1 MWLVSE
7 RQSRERAEGEVGIYL
22 SRLQACS
29 THSSADGSV
38 SLFRVGML
46 RNRIIFSTM
55 VQEAVRKQGE
65 QRSVCRGFRGS
76 REAGRAISHCTASE
90 W

>member
-55 VQEAVRKQGE
+55 V
-65 QRSVCRGFRGS
+65 
-76 REAGRAISHCTASE
+76 
-90 W
+90 